1 MQWFVKE
8 NRLAKGTLAIGGK
21 AVDLKKIAMPVLNIF
36 ASQDHL
42 VPPSASKP
50 LHKLVG
56 TRDYATHEFRG
67 GHIGIY
73 VSGSA
78 QREIPERIAT
88 WLRERDARTR
98 DQ

>member
-1 MQWFVKE
+1 
-8 NRLAKGTLAIGGK
+8 
-21 AVDLKKIAMPVLNIF
+21 MPVLNIF

-50 LHKLVG
+50 LARLLG
-56 TRDYATHEFRG
+56 TRDYTEHEFRG

-88 WLRERDARTR
+88 WLLAREPKRAGRKA
-98 DQ
+98 